1 MSEEKITFGERIK
14 EQRQRRRWTM
24 EELAGHVDVA
34 KSSIAG
40 YESENRQPPIDKLAK
55 FAEVFKVSTDYLL
68 GLTDDP
74 DPKKEQK
81 NVREFLEKKDV
92 LHWDDEPLSDN
103 ELKPIRDMLAM
114 VMNERLSKPRKTM

>member
-1 MSEEKITFGERIK
+1 MSEKKITFGERIK

-24 EELAGHVDVA
+24 EELAGKVEMA

-40 YESENRQPPIDKLAK
+40 YESENRQPPIHLLAK

-92 LHWDDEPLSDN
+92 LHWDDEPLTDQ

-114 VMNERLSKPRKTM
+114 VMNERMNNPRKVL